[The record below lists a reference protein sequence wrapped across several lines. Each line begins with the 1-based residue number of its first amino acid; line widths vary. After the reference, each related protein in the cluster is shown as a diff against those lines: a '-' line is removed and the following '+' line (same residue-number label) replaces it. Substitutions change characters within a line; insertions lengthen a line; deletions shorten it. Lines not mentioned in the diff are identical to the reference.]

1 MKRIRNILTAVI
13 LLVLL
18 FPAAVSAAGANV
30 SVTGGT
36 AKVGET
42 VTITVTY
49 RGNTLGYVNGML
61 SYDNSKL
68 QYLSGGSSQGD
79 AGLVELKS
87 YADNAGGKLSFRIK
101 FKAVGSG
108 AVDLSLETLETQN
121 LDGDQSLGTPSAGS
135 SVQIAASQE
144 TEETETTA
152 TSEEET
158 TESARPTQQEA
169 SSQQGPAS
177 GNTDAEEKEVH
188 VNYPVLGGIAVVLLA
203 LIAVILMRLKKK

>member
-13 LLVLL
+13 LLVMM
-18 FPAAVSAAGANV
+18 FPAVAFAAGANV
-30 SVTGGT
+30 SMTGGT
-36 AKVGET
+36 VKVGEIIT
-42 VTITVTY
+42 VTVTY
-49 RGNTLGYVNGML
+49 RGNALGYVNGML

-87 YADNAGGKLSFRIK
+87 YADNAGGKLSFRVK
-101 FKAVGSG
+101 FKAVSSG
-108 AVDLSLETLETQN
+108 AVALNLETLETQN

-144 TEETETTA
+144 ETVTTA